1 MANGK
6 VCGTCYNIGM
16 RSITWN
22 PWHGC
27 HKISAGCAHCYVYRR
42 DASIEKDASQV
53 VRNKD
58 FYLPVSRARDGSYK
72 IPGGSQIDTCFTSD
86 FFLEEADL
94 WRSECWEMM
103 KIRSDLSFFFI
114 TKRIDRMEKCLP
126 PDWGEKGYPNVSIAC
141 TVENQAMADYRL
153 PIYLRMPLRARSI
166 VCSPLLEKIELKKY
180 LVRDVTHL
188 TAAGESGPGARVC
201 DYEWVLDLRRQ
212 CLETGTAFWFM
223 QTGANFRKDGKLY
236 RVPRKIQH
244 SQARKAGI
252 NYSGSRKIK
261 EDLTIPLF
269 E

>member
-6 VCGTCYNIGM
+6 ACGTCYNIGM
-16 RSITWN
+16 RSIIWN

-42 DASIEKDASQV
+42 DASCGRAADRV
-53 VRNKD
+53 VKTGD
-58 FYLPVSRARDGSYK
+58 FYLPMRRDRSGSYK
-72 IPGGSQIDTCFTSD
+72 IPSGSDLDTCFTSD
-86 FFLEEADL
+86 FFVEDADP
-94 WRSECWEMM
+94 WRAECWEMM

-126 PDWGEKGYPNVSIAC
+126 PDWGERGYPNVSIAC

-180 LVRDVTHL
+180 LDGTVTNL
-188 TAAGESGPGARVC
+188 TAAGESGNMARVC

-212 CLETGTAFWFM
+212 CVETNTSFYFM
-223 QTGANFRKDGKLY
+223 QTGALFRKDGKLY
-236 RVPRKIQH
+236 RIERKIQH
-244 SQARKAGI
+244 SQARKAKI
-252 NYSGSRKIK
+252 NFTAKKPCSKG
-261 EDLTIPLF
+261 DNLL
-269 E
+269 